1 MPIPSSRPSPLTM
14 TVAGTLL
21 PSLEG
26 ALAACGLATEPLGPE
41 GAADIILM
49 GVPADPG
56 ALEELRASHPDAVI
70 VVATAGRA
78 DTGRWLDAGA
88 DDVFTPEDDPGR
100 VRARLALLQ
109 ELAALRAARRRGAA
123 LQEASEAQIAAY
135 AAQLE
140 ASEQNL
146 RVLYDELEDHAR
158 ALQTLVTA
166 QETLIG
172 CQVPE
177 DIVGHVRSTLEAL
190 FPGAGV
196 LVEVEET
203 PGAPGVRTVEPAG
216 ADRWTSATL
225 PLAVRGQALGRVR
238 VSAPEGD
245 AYDPRRLDLLE
256 VFAGQAAQALH
267 RSRLYQALSLGKAEW
282 ERTFD
287 AIPDTIAILEPDYTV
302 RRVNRALAATAG
314 LEPREIIGRRC
325 FQLLYGRTGPCE
337 GCPVTRVFETGEEV
351 RTEREIRKGGRTF
364 ACRAYPLR
372 DPSGRLVAA
381 IAYARDITREKELAR
396 TLERNEK
403 LMTLGQIAAG
413 IAHEINNP
421 LTAVSAYAQLL
432 TLRSDDP
439 KAAESARRI
448 QQGVERIHRLVRNL
462 MSFVRP
468 RSEDVYP
475 VDLNDVVADALSFS
489 RYEVTRGST
498 RLVEDL
504 ADGLPKVLGSKDQL
518 EQVLIN
524 LLTNARDAVAG
535 RGTVTVRTR
544 AENGRVLLEV
554 VDDGPGIAPGYIDRI
569 FEPFFTTK
577 PPGKGTGLG
586 LFVAEGIARRH
597 GGSVTVESEP
607 GRGTRAVLS
616 LPAFEA

>member
-1 MPIPSSRPSPLTM
+1 MSMPAPRPTPLRM

-26 ALAACGLATEPLGPE
+26 ALAACGWTTEPAGQ
-41 GAADIILM
+41 GGADIIFV
-49 GVPADPG
+49 GIPADPTT
-56 ALEELRASHPDAVI
+56 LEELRATHPDAVI

-78 DTGRWLDAGA
+78 DPDRWLDAGA
-88 DDVFTPEDDPGR
+88 DDVFTPADDPGR

-109 ELAALRAARRRGAA
+109 ELAALRSARRRGAA

-146 RVLYDELEDHAR
+146 RALYDELEEHAR

-177 DIVGHVRSTLEAL
+177 EIVGHVRATLEAL
-190 FPGAGV
+190 FPGADV
-196 LVEVEET
+196 FVDVEG
-203 PGAPGVRTVEPAG
+203 PGAPGPRAVEPEG
-216 ADRWTSATL
+216 AERWTSATL
-225 PLAVRGQALGRVR
+225 PLVVRGQTLGVVR
-238 VSAPEGD
+238 VTAPEGSG
-245 AYDPRRLDLLE
+245 YDSRKLDLLE

-314 LEPREIIGRRC
+314 REPKDLIGRRC
-325 FQLLYGRTGPCE
+325 FRLLYGRTGPC
-337 GCPVTRVFETGEEV
+337 GRCPVTRVFETGEEV

-381 IAYARDITREKELAR
+381 IVYGRDVTREKELAR

-413 IAHEINNP
+413 IAHEINTP

-432 TLRSDDP
+432 SLRSDDT

-448 QQGVERIHRLVRNL
+448 QEGVERIHRLVRNL

-468 RSEDVYP
+468 PSEDLYP
-475 VDLNDVVADALSFS
+475 VDLNEVVADALSFS

-504 ADGLPKVLGSKDQL
+504 ADDLPKVLGSKDQL
-518 EQVLIN
+518 VQILIN

-544 AENGRVLLEV
+544 HENGRVLLV
-554 VDDGPGIAPGYIDRI
+554 VEDDGPGIAPGHIDRL

-586 LFVAEGIARRH
+586 LFVAQGIASRH
-597 GGSVTVESEP
+597 RGSVTLESEP

-616 LPAFEA
+616 LPAFPA

>member
-1 MPIPSSRPSPLTM
+1 MSMPAPRPTPLRM

-26 ALAACGLATEPLGPE
+26 ALATCGWATEPLGPE

-49 GVPADPG
+49 GVPAEPG
-56 ALEELRASHPDAVI
+56 ALEELRATHPDAVI
-70 VVATAGRA
+70 VVAATGQA
-78 DTGRWLDAGA
+78 DPDRWLEAGA
-88 DDVFTPEDDPGR
+88 DDVFTPADDPGR

-123 LQEASEAQIAAY
+123 LQEANEAQIAAY

-146 RVLYDELEDHAR
+146 RALYDELEEHAR

-177 DIVGHVRSTLEAL
+177 EIVGHVRSTLEAL
-190 FPGAGV
+190 FPGAAV
-196 LVEVEET
+196 FVDVEEPEA
-203 PGAPGVRTVEPAG
+203 PGARTVEPEG
-216 ADRWTSATL
+216 AERWTSATL
-225 PLAVRGQALGRVR
+225 PLAVRGQAMGAVR
-238 VSAPEGD
+238 VVAPEG
-245 AYDPRRLDLLE
+245 AGYDPRKLDLLE

-314 LEPREIIGRRC
+314 REPRELIGRRC
-325 FQLLYGRTGPCE
+325 FQLLYGRTEPCE

-351 RTEREIRKGGRTF
+351 RTEREVRKGGRTF

-372 DPSGRLVAA
+372 DPAGRLKAA

-432 TLRSDDP
+432 SLRSDDP

-448 QQGVERIHRLVRNL
+448 QEGAERIHRLVRNL

-468 RSEDVYP
+468 PSEDLYP
-475 VDLNDVVADALSFS
+475 VDLNEVVADALSFS
-489 RYEVTRGST
+489 RYEVTRGNT

-504 ADGLPKVLGSKDQL
+504 SGDLPKVLGSKEQL
-518 EQVLIN
+518 VQILIN

-544 AENGRVLLEV
+544 EEGGRVLLV
-554 VDDGPGIAPGYIDRI
+554 VEDDGPGIAPGHIDRL

-586 LFVAEGIARRH
+586 LFVAQGIASRH
-597 GGSVTVESEP
+597 GGRVTVESEP

-616 LPAFEA
+616 LPAFPA